1 MHTSGWDLK
10 KSKSRA
16 RNTFLKSKFPLPDFT
31 FPLSPTAL
39 AFSVM
44 RRSGFIQL
52 VRSSCTR
59 IFVTSMASDFR
70 SFSAACRTSFKESA
84 ELRFRL
90 RRGALTGFS
99 GVLELHGSRSGD
111 SISGEGFG
119 FELECSTFFVLND
132 SSNDGSGAQRIPLQK
147 FTVKPKLPH

>member
-31 FPLSPTAL
+31 FAFSPTVL
-39 AFSVM
+39 AFSVI

-59 IFVTSMASDFR
+59 IFVTSMASGGDSGWEPICPAAELKSGSDFR
-70 SFSAACRTSFKESA
+70 SVRAACLTSFKESA
-84 ELRFRL
+84 ELLFRL
-90 RRGALTGFS
+90 RRGALIGFS

-111 SISGEGFG
+111 LISGEGLG
-119 FELECSTFFVLND
+119 FELE
-132 SSNDGSGAQRIPLQK
+132 
-147 FTVKPKLPH
+147 